1 MPKADLGEQV
11 VSIETPVGSSLEYTE
26 AKLRQVD
33 AAVHEF
39 PEVDYTYG
47 TINTGYARARTR
59 RACTCA

>member
-1 MPKADLGEQV
+1 M
-11 VSIETPVGSSLEYTE
+11 SIETPVGSSLEYTE

-47 TINTGYARARTR
+47 TINTGYANWARTR
-59 RACTCA
+59 RACTCG